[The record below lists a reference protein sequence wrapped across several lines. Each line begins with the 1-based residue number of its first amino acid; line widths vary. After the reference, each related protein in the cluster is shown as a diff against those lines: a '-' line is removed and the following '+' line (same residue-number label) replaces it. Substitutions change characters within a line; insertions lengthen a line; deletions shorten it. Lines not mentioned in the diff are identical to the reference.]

1 MEGLCTGKEIEVGK
15 DRVIQ
20 SSDFVISFSHAFKPS
35 IAKIL
40 RRGFL
45 PIESRFETLVRRN
58 PIK

>member
-1 MEGLCTGKEIEVGK
+1 MKGLHTGEKIEATRDK
-15 DRVIQ
+15 VIQ
-20 SSDFVISFSHAFKPS
+20 SSDLVISFSHAFKPS

-58 PIK
+58 PIR